1 MRFGGVTALDDVSF
15 HVDQGEILG
24 LIGPNGAGK
33 TTVFNVVTG
42 VYRPTAGVVRF
53 DGRTL
58 RKERRSD
65 ITKLGIARTFQ
76 NIRLFP
82 VMTALENVMVAADAH
97 NRSSVG
103 GALVRVGRFRNEEQ
117 NSYDKAMEL
126 LAFMKLDRRKDE
138 YAKNLPYGDQRRL
151 EIARAMATDPKLL
164 CLDEPA
170 AGFNPAEKQSLMEL
184 IRTHPGAGLHGAAHR
199 ARHEPGDGRHR
210 PHRGARL
217 RPQDRRWQ
225 PGRGPDQPR
234 CHPGLPRSARRCFLR
249 FAT

>member
-1 MRFGGVTALDDVSF
+1 MTRLLDLDNVQMRFGGVTALDDVSF
-15 HVDQGEILG
+15 YVDEGEIFG

-42 VYRPTAGVVRF
+42 VYRPTAGVVTF
-53 DGRTL
+53 DGTVI

-103 GALVRVGRFRNEEQ
+103 GALVRFGRFHSEEKA
-117 NSYDKAMEL
+117 SYDKAMEL

-151 EIARAMATDPKLL
+151 EIARAMATEAEAALPRRAGGRLQPGREAVVDGADPL
-164 CLDEPA
+164 
-170 AGFNPAEKQSLMEL
+170 
-184 IRTHPGAGLHGAAHR
+184 HPRPGLHRAPHR
-199 ARHEPGDGRHR
+199 ARHEPGHGSHR
-210 PHRGARL
+210 SHRRARL
-217 RPQDRRWQ
+217 RPQDRRRQ
-225 PGRGPDQPR
+225 PRRGPHQP
-234 CHPGLPRSARRCFLR
+234 
-249 FAT
+249 

>member
-1 MRFGGVTALDDVSF
+1 MTRLLELDTVQMRFGGVTALDDVSF

-82 VMTALENVMVAADAH
+82 VMTALENVMV
-97 NRSSVG
+97 
-103 GALVRVGRFRNEEQ
+103 GR
-117 NSYDKAMEL
+117 
-126 LAFMKLDRRKDE
+126 RR
-138 YAKNLPYGDQRRL
+138 PQPVQRGRR
-151 EIARAMATDPKLL
+151 ARARRPVPHARSRTAT
-164 CLDEPA
+164 
-170 AGFNPAEKQSLMEL
+170 
-184 IRTHPGAGLHGAAHR
+184 T
-199 ARHEPGDGRHR
+199 R
-210 PHRGARL
+210 P
-217 RPQDRRWQ
+217 WSSW
-225 PGRGPDQPR
+225 
-234 CHPGLPRSARRCFLR
+234 RS
-249 FAT
+249 